1 MFGLDRKT
9 RHFKARLRGVENAIF
24 DLSFNRAKLKMIREQ
39 MRQQYDRIKETVS
52 SATAAL
58 ELEKAKETKDQT
70 SIDNLEKVIDRYS
83 PDLQY
88 LEAQLTGMDNAIDCE
103 QLDKNGNPI
112 GINQRIEAARVM
124 KDMLSEYIKTL

>member
-9 RHFKARLRGVENAIF
+9 RHFKARLKNVQSAIY
-24 DLSFNRAKLKMIREQ
+24 DLEFNRAKLKMIREQ

-52 SATAAL
+52 SATASL
-58 ELEKAKETKDQT
+58 ELEKTKETKDET
-70 SIDNLEKVIDRYS
+70 SLANLQKVIDRYT

-124 KDMLSEYIKTL
+124 KDMLAEYIKTL